1 MGAID
6 WAIVIAYLVVAV
18 GVGVYF
24 ARKASEDTTSFF
36 AAGRSLPWWVAG
48 TSMVATTF
56 AADTPLAVTGI
67 IAAKGIAGNWFWWN
81 LAIAHVFAAVYLARL
96 WRRSE
101 VITDAGIIESRY
113 SGNSA
118 ATLRAFK
125 AFFFA
130 VPINCITMGW
140 VILAMRKI
148 LGVFVDWEVILPDG
162 WFAAVAAIWP
172 AWTEIDPTT
181 GLEVAFGIDPQTGLS
196 VLFAMIL
203 AVGYSVLGGFRGV
216 VVTDLIQF
224 ALAMIGSL
232 AVAIYAVSE
241 VGGLG
246 ELMVRLD
253 VVTGGDAAGL
263 TAWVPAVDSQWMPL
277 HLFGVYLLVLW
288 WAQKYS
294 DAGGYL
300 MQRMAACKDGRHAAG
315 ATLWFTAC
323 HYVIRTWPWLLA
335 GLAALVL
342 YPVAE
347 HVGLDRETTYPML
360 VRDLLPSGL
369 LGIAVASLIAAFMST
384 IDTHVN
390 WGASYLVTDLYRRF
404 LKKDASEAHYVK
416 ASRWAV
422 VLMALVA
429 AIFALN
435 MKSIA
440 DVWVF
445 FVTLGSGLGLVALAR
460 WLWWRVNAWSE
471 LSALAAT
478 CTVTIVFYLPGVP
491 DFQEASRVMITVI
504 FSTTV
509 WLTVTFLTPP
519 TDAATLD
526 AFYKKVRP
534 LGFWGPVKARCAGT
548 ELTERPWDVFIGW
561 ATGVAFVYL
570 LLFGVGEVLLGST
583 SLGVVLVLL
592 GGGFGYL
599 TFKVIVDGR
608 LPWFARSA

>member
-1 MGAID
+1 MPALD
-6 WAIVIAYLVVAV
+6 WSIVIAYLVIAV
-18 GVGVYF
+18 GVGAFF
-24 ARKASEDTTSFF
+24 ARKASESTASFF
-36 AAGRSLPWWVAG
+36 AAGRTLPWWIAG

-67 IAAKGIAGNWFWWN
+67 VAAKGVAGNWFWWN

-101 VITDAGIIESRY
+101 VLTDAGIIESRY
-113 SGNSA
+113 SGKPA

-148 LGVFVDWEVILPDG
+148 LGVFVDWEAILPAG
-162 WFAAVAAIWP
+162 WFEAVVALWP
-172 AWTEIDPTT
+172 A
-181 GLEVAFGIDPQTGLS
+181 GNQVDPQTGLS
-196 VLFAMIL
+196 VLFAMVL

-216 VVTDLIQF
+216 VITDLIQF
-224 ALAMIGSL
+224 SLAMIGSVAVAVL
-232 AVAIYAVSE
+232 AVRE

-246 ELMVRLD
+246 ELMTKLEA
-253 VVTGGDAAGL
+253 TTGDAAGL
-263 TAWVPAVDSQWMPL
+263 TAWVPASDSEWMPL
-277 HLFGVYLLVLW
+277 HLFGVYVLILW

-300 MQRMAACKDGRHAAG
+300 MQRMAACKDARHAAG

-323 HYVIRTWPWLLA
+323 HYVVRTWPWLLA

-347 HVGLDRETTYPML
+347 NAGLDRETTYPML
-360 VRDLLPSGL
+360 IRDLLPTGL

-390 WGASYLVTDLYRRF
+390 WGASYLVTDLYQRF
-404 LKKDASEAHYVK
+404 LKKDASERHYVA

-422 VLMALVA
+422 VIMAVIA

-435 MKSIA
+435 MNSIA
-440 DVWVF
+440 DAWVF

-460 WLWWRVNAWSE
+460 WLWWRVSAWSE
-471 LSALAAT
+471 LAALGAT
-478 CTVTIVFYLPGVP
+478 LLVTLVLYLPGVP
-491 DFQEASRVMITVI
+491 ELGEAARVLVTVS
-504 FSTTV
+504 FSTTIWV
-509 WLTVTFLTPP
+509 TVTFLTPP
-519 TDAATLD
+519 TDDATLD
-526 AFYKKVRP
+526 AFYRKVRP
-534 LGFWGPVKARCAGT
+534 LGFWGPVRARCPDVD
-548 ELTERPWDVFIGW
+548 LTERKWDVALGW

-570 LLFGVGEVLLGST
+570 LLFGFGELFLGST
-583 SLGVVLVLL
+583 GLGLVLLVLGVVC
-592 GGGFGYL
+592 GWL
-599 TFKVIVDGR
+599 TYRVIVDGR
-608 LPWFARSA
+608 LPFGPRATSPASSG